1 MIDEEILNNLSTLR
15 HTILTTV
22 KDTVADALEDALK
35 AIETKAALC
44 HKDVWTLSELAC
56 YTGFK
61 ESYIYKLTAMR
72 LIPHFKPNGKSCFFR
87 REEIEDWL
95 TSRRVATNDELD
107 ERVAAELH
115 RLDAAR

>member
-15 HTILTTV
+15 HTLLTTV
-22 KDTVADALEDALK
+22 KDTVADALEDALS

-44 HKDVWTLSELAC
+44 NKNVWTLSEVAC

-87 REEIEDWL
+87 REEIENWL
-95 TSRRVATNDELD
+95 TSNRVATSDELND
-107 ERVAAELH
+107 RVAAYLN
-115 RLDAAR
+115 AAGK

>member
-1 MIDEEILNNLSTLR
+1 MIDKETVNAVLSLRHAILN
-15 HTILTTV
+15 TV
-22 KDTVADALEDALK
+22 EDTVADALEDALR

-44 HKDVWTLSELAC
+44 NKNVWTLSELAC

-87 REEIEDWL
+87 REEIENWL
-95 TSRRVATNDELD
+95 TSNRVATSDELD

>member
-1 MIDEEILNNLSTLR
+1 MIDKETLNTVLSLR
-15 HTILTTV
+15 HAILTTV
-22 KDTVADALEDALK
+22 KDTVADALGDALR

-87 REEIEDWL
+87 REEIENWL
-95 TSRRVATNDELD
+95 TSNRVATSDELD

>member
-1 MIDEEILNNLSTLR
+1 MTEEETLNMFSTLR

-22 KDTVADALEDALK
+22 KDTVADALEDALR

>member
-1 MIDEEILNNLSTLR
+1 MIDKETVNTVLSLR
-15 HTILTTV
+15 HAILTTV
-22 KDTVADALEDALK
+22 KDTVTDALEDVLS

-87 REEIEDWL
+87 REEIENWL
-95 TSRRVATNDELD
+95 TSNRVATSDELND
-107 ERVAAELH
+107 RVAAELH